1 MRILFFAHLR
11 NAVGHDEIRLHCD
24 GVDANTLWTKLI
36 ETAPGLARF
45 RNTVRLARNSEFAAP
60 DARFYD
66 ADEVAL
72 IPPVSGG

>member
-1 MRILFFAHLR
+1 MKILLFAHLR
-11 NAVGHDEIRLHCD
+11 KAAGQDTVQLHCD

-36 ETAPGLARF
+36 EATPALARF
-45 RNTVRLARNSEFAAP
+45 RESVRLARNSEFARP

-66 ADEVAL
+66 TDEVAL